1 MRNELHNTVHYILDL
16 IPFLYYQHPP
26 LKRWAIKNIL
36 KIEIAKCLE
45 QTHLP
50 YSLFLIP
57 CL

>member
-1 MRNELHNTVHYILDL
+1 
-16 IPFLYYQHPP
+16 

-57 CL
+57 CLLFSTPTVETLGYKKYLKD